1 MTRLI
6 TLSFLAAALVAPTV
20 AEAAPTAVRPYSK
33 AATKQCLKAAG
44 RTVSDVRR
52 VDSRRMAFRD
62 LAQRTSLEVRF
73 GKRWIALA
81 FTPSAAHAAFL
92 RDALRI
98 PNDPYTLRVR
108 GNVVLMFDADGPL
121 SQLAAVERCLR

>member
-6 TLSFLAAALVAPTV
+6 TLSFLAAALAVPT
-20 AEAAPTAVRPYSK
+20 AAASAAVRPYSK

-52 VDSRRMAFRD
+52 VDSRRMAFHD

-73 GKRWIALA
+73 GKRWIAVA
-81 FTPSAAHAAFL
+81 FTPSAAHATFL

-98 PNDPYTLRVR
+98 PNDPYTLRVH
-108 GNVVLMFDADGPL
+108 GSAVLMFDADGPL
-121 SQLAAVERCLR
+121 SQLAAVERCLRRA

>member
-6 TLSFLAAALVAPTV
+6 TLSFLAAAL
-20 AEAAPTAVRPYSK
+20 AAPTAAGAATTAARPYSLT
-33 AATKQCLKAAG
+33 ATKQCLKAAG
-44 RTVSDVRR
+44 RTVSNVRR
-52 VDSRRMAFRD
+52 VDSRRMAFQD

-73 GKRWIALA
+73 GKRWIAVA
-81 FTPSAAHAAFL
+81 FTPSTAHAAFL

-108 GNVVLMFDADGPL
+108 GSVVLMFDADGPL